1 MVGKTFRNIS
11 QRLIYGYLCSYPEF
25 RPISSIVSRESQKQ
39 MYDFLW
45 EFVSEVYLDPQK
57 LGLPIDEDDWYGDWQ
72 LNKEKPQLIKR
83 YKKIMKVIKDFYI
96 FLYSLGEHGI
106 IEENKLHIDKDELK
120 IKKKHLAFLEQ
131 FGITSKI
138 DDENIVFSSKAY
150 SEIFPAWK
158 LLSQISSESELDTMF
173 SFPRCLFSSDNSY
186 MLKTINDLCSS
197 DRGML
202 PDLDSYFT
210 QNGYEIHY
218 KDYSGDLNTGL
229 GIGYSKGGE
238 GRFHAQY
245 DIRKLNQIHY
255 YLKLSRF
262 RAIWD
267 RSHELSDTARQFLFD
282 VTKECSGCGWC
293 SKRKFKTMEPFK
305 VKHKDE
311 IFTLCPWYPRTEWRY
326 LDAEKVE
333 GIKDLLDLQEE
344 VI

>member
-1 MVGKTFRNIS
+1 
-11 QRLIYGYLCSYPEF
+11 
-25 RPISSIVSRESQKQ
+25 
-39 MYDFLW
+39 
-45 EFVSEVYLDPQK
+45 
-57 LGLPIDEDDWYGDWQ
+57 
-72 LNKEKPQLIKR
+72 
-83 YKKIMKVIKDFYI
+83 
-96 FLYSLGEHGI
+96 
-106 IEENKLHIDKDELK
+106 
-120 IKKKHLAFLEQ
+120 
-131 FGITSKI
+131 
-138 DDENIVFSSKAY
+138 
-150 SEIFPAWK
+150 
-158 LLSQISSESELDTMF
+158 
-173 SFPRCLFSSDNSY
+173 
-186 MLKTINDLCSS
+186 
-197 DRGML
+197 ML